1 MRQTQRRDRGGA
13 LRPTMRCTNNQ
24 CRTHRSIRRQK
35 DFSIMLMLLADL
47 VADYQCFKYWNWWW
61 CSWVFGLI
69 QGDDCRYFWVAKRDA
84 ATLIPIIQ
92 ANVAPGSVIHSDE
105 WAAYRSLSQLGYIH
119 ETVNHQHNFVDPAT
133 GAHTQL
139 IERSWLDAKMKL
151 LRRQRGVP
159 GQHLQSHLDY
169 YCWWRMRK
177 N

>member
-1 MRQTQRRDRGGA
+1 M
-13 LRPTMRCTNNQ
+13 
-24 CRTHRSIRRQK
+24 
-35 DFSIMLMLLADL
+35 
-47 VADYQCFKYWNWWW
+47 
-61 CSWVFGLI
+61 FGLI

-139 IERSWLDAKMKL
+139 IERSWLDAKMKI

-177 N
+177 NEEDLLAAFVRDIAEVYG

>member
-1 MRQTQRRDRGGA
+1 MWTPPPYDVLKLNSGNFSEVWPIKLV
-13 LRPTMRCTNNQ
+13 LRP
-24 CRTHRSIRRQK
+24 
-35 DFSIMLMLLADL
+35 
-47 VADYQCFKYWNWWW
+47 
-61 CSWVFGLI
+61 
-69 QGDDCRYFWVAKRDA
+69 
-84 ATLIPIIQ
+84 ATLISIIQ

-151 LRRQRGVP
+151 LRWQRGVP

-177 N
+177 NEDLLAAFVRHIDEVMDKK